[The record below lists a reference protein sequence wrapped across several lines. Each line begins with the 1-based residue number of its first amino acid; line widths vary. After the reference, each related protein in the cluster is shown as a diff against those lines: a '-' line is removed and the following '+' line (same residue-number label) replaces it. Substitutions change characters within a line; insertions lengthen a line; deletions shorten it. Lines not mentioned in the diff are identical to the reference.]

1 MKSVFFWD
9 VSVTQPKITTNV
21 YNNNNKNNHIFR
33 KNGISY
39 TLMKIYIIVPDNL
52 KSLIKHKNYFYIYY
66 PIKDSDFLQNKNFH
80 VNSEY
85 NKYKICLTKKDI
97 IEEVKYFL
105 GIKESNTMYD
115 FDLYNQNLGILK
127 SSYKLSKSD
136 NIDNNIIYIKVKLNK
151 ENSKIRQTEDIP
163 CIPKLIKYKTK
174 KSKLMEYLMQNP
186 KNKNYDPKLKAI
198 INNTIMTF
206 GSNKKFITKRNY
218 PNHRRKISVKKYDRN
233 SNLLT
238 SYNTNKIDK
247 NTNTDDLAYEE
258 KNLRNKKIFDNPV
271 IENYKNSLINFKNS
285 HYYIRN
291 INNKPYYNKRNLS
304 SLDYYP
310 MKDGKSELSQLLL
323 FNKFK
328 MIRNI
333 KKRDTFYNY
342 NYKNNYIDDIS
353 INNTAALS
361 YQDRYKFVKSIFKV
375 NHPSAKRI
383 KQQNIHLS
391 QPNIIKSYIEA
402 YSNNLNSNNINN
414 HFNN

>member
-151 ENSKIRQTEDIP
+151 ENSKIRQTEDFP
-163 CIPKLIKYKTK
+163 CIPRLIKYKTK

-258 KNLRNKKIFDNPV
+258 KNLRNKKIFD
-271 IENYKNSLINFKNS
+271 
-285 HYYIRN
+285 
-291 INNKPYYNKRNLS
+291 KPCCNKRNLS

-342 NYKNNYIDDIS
+342 NYKNNYIDDFS
-353 INNTAALS
+353 VNNTAVLS

-391 QPNIIKSYIEA
+391 QPNIIKSYMEA

>member
-80 VNSEY
+80 VNNEY

-271 IENYKNSLINFKNS
+271 IENYKNSLNHVVIKEI
-285 HYYIRN
+285 Y
-291 INNKPYYNKRNLS
+291 
-304 SLDYYP
+304 
-310 MKDGKSELSQLLL
+310 LLW
-323 FNKFK
+323 
-328 MIRNI
+328 
-333 KKRDTFYNY
+333 
-342 NYKNNYIDDIS
+342 
-353 INNTAALS
+353 
-361 YQDRYKFVKSIFKV
+361 
-375 NHPSAKRI
+375 
-383 KQQNIHLS
+383 
-391 QPNIIKSYIEA
+391 III
-402 YSNNLNSNNINN
+402 L
-414 HFNN
+414 